1 VTIAAGQTFSLVREC
16 DRYRS
21 LYYAGASGDF
31 NPIHIDTEVGQAAGL
46 GGVIL
51 QGLCTLGWGVDAF
64 ARFLGDPGL
73 VTKVQARFSKPVRPE
88 DTIRFEGTVTEVD
101 RRTVKAR
108 ITARNQSGDEVL
120 KNVEVTGRNPGAVW
134 VGQGDFGPESADQ
147 PAMTAQLAQAM
158 KLLQLSQTELMQT
171 VGEEMEADPVLEPAG
186 EPGTAPGTSAVP
198 SAGKSWGPFHYVVG
212 REKMVEYAAAISG
225 GVPSHA
231 VTGLPEDLHPVLHD
245 EARARRMRWGSIIAF
260 PMFAVVFS
268 IAPAQAALLDPAME
282 VDVFRVLHGEQEF
295 EFREVLRPGDV
306 LQTTGTLESR
316 SVRGS
321 NELFVIRTDSVN
333 QHGRLAVR
341 GRFTAFVRGGR

>member
-1 VTIAAGQTFSLVREC
+1 MTITAGQTFSLVREC

-31 NPIHIDTEVGQAAGL
+31 NPIHIDVAVGQAAGL

-51 QGLCTLGWGVDAF
+51 QGLCTLAWGVDAF
-64 ARFLGDPGL
+64 ARLLGDPGL
-73 VTKVQARFSKPVRPE
+73 VTGVKARFSKPVRPE

-108 ITARNQSGDEVL
+108 IAARNQSGDEVL
-120 KNVEVTGRNPGAVW
+120 KNVEVVGRNPAAVW
-134 VGQGDFGPESADQ
+134 VGQGEVGPARAGQ

-158 KLLQLSQTELMQT
+158 KLLQLSQAELMQT
-171 VGEEMEADPVLEPAG
+171 VREELDPVLESAG
-186 EPGTAPGTSAVP
+186 EPGTAPGTSSVP
-198 SAGKSWGPFHYVVG
+198 GAGKSWGPFRYVVG
-212 REKMVEYAAAISG
+212 TEKMVEYAAAISG

-245 EARARRMRWGSIIAF
+245 ETRARRMRWGSIIAF

-306 LQTTGTLESR
+306 LHTTGTLESR

-341 GRFTAFVRGGR
+341 GRFTAFVRGAR